1 MMHVVARTVRNGLAC
16 LALSGALVVGLPAA
30 PSQAAPVPP
39 KSGDVHVAVV
49 SPLIST
55 MEFGATVGFPLMCN
69 TAAGTAS
76 AGVAQI
82 PGASD
87 VLTPAFAQF
96 SPFCGS
102 VSEQGG
108 EGLATMNNQLAPLE
122 AINPAT
128 SPGFAAMAPVF
139 EQLNT
144 LAPNLQPLSGFIT
157 SLGPMV
163 EFFEGAPKS

>member
-1 MMHVVARTVRNGLAC
+1 MHVVAPTVRNGLAC
-16 LALSGALVVGLPAA
+16 LALSGALVVGIPAA
-30 PSQAAPVPP
+30 PSQAAPAPP
-39 KSGDVHVAVV
+39 GPGDVHVAVL

-69 TAAGTAS
+69 TGAGTAS

-102 VSEQGG
+102 VSEKGG
-108 EGLATMNNQLAPLE
+108 QGLATMNDQLAPLE
-122 AINPAT
+122 AINPVTA
-128 SPGFAAMAPVF
+128 PGFAAMAPVF
-139 EQLNT
+139 QQTNT

-163 EFFEGAPKS
+163 EFFEGRPKS